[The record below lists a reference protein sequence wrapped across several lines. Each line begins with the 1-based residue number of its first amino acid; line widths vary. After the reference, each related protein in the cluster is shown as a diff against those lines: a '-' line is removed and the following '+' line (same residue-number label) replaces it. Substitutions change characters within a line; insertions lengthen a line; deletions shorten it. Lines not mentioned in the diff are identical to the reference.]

1 MLPTMTR
8 EPYLLFVYGSL
19 LEGERDH
26 DLLVSAEH
34 VGPATTPPR
43 YHLVELTQFP
53 ALVPGGRL
61 EVIGELYRVSRET
74 LLAIDVRKEVPRLF
88 ARERIELA
96 DGQVAEAYTMRP
108 DQAPGRRRLRNGD
121 WRQRFGAHR
130 RPEPG
135 PFVRWAKRRR

>member
-1 MLPTMTR
+1 MSRDPH
-8 EPYLLFVYGSL
+8 LLFVYGSL
-19 LEGERDH
+19 LEGEKDH
-26 DLLVSAEH
+26 ELLVGAEH
-34 VGPATTPPR
+34 VGPAKTPAR

-61 EVIGELYRVSRET
+61 EVVGELYLVNRET
-74 LLAIDVRKEVPRLF
+74 LAAIDVRKEVPRLF

-96 DGQVAEAYTMRP
+96 DGQVAETYTMRP

-130 RPEPG
+130 KAEAG
-135 PFVRWAKRRR
+135 PFVRWAKGRRH